1 MIRTGRFPVQTPL
14 GTQPGLGTQPCYEA
28 STELQ
33 VKIVK
38 RHRLTSSWRGFPP
51 ENETKVGAGA
61 ASQKAVK
68 KLLVIYHYCTE
79 QYPNFQLNTL
89 YKVKNTNKTK

>member
-51 ENETKVGAGA
+51 ENGTKVGAGA

-68 KLLVIYHYCTE
+68 KLLVIFLATCALSNNQTF
-79 QYPNFQLNTL
+79 N
-89 YKVKNTNKTK
+89 